1 MLTQIDFLF
10 MGSTYGQMGFWFRW
24 WPEIPVVL
32 AIFVE
37 TVIMGDLVYSVHQKE
52 KASSQ
57 YTGGSKKLS
66 KMVSEQAMWF
76 VGAFYVTWVPYL
88 VLQVRQSSPGISI

>member
-1 MLTQIDFLF
+1 MDFLF
-10 MGSTYGQMGFWFRW
+10 SW

-76 VGAFYVTWVPYL
+76 VGAFYVTWIPYL
-88 VLQVRQSSPGISI
+88 VLQVRQASQQMFFSSSLTLFPVSVKRG